1 MSVVLVHPS
10 PPSVLGG
17 FDGVLSVD
25 ASSNR
30 RLALTLFN
38 VSGTV
43 VGRVPAGTNGSQFT
57 FQAKRVDDADA
68 ALSGLGKMYFQKV
81 S

>member
-1 MSVVLVHPS
+1 MVLAHPS
-10 PPSVLGG
+10 SPSASVLGG
-17 FDGVLSVD
+17 FSGVLSVD

-38 VSGTV
+38 VAGNV
-43 VGRVPAGTNGSQFT
+43 VGRVPAGNGSQFT
-57 FQAKRVDDADA
+57 FQGIFDSVI
-68 ALSGLGKMYFQKV
+68 LGTV